1 MSFVFSAFV
10 LSGFLVESSVLS
22 GFSSYYA
29 FLSPMVLFRTETVL
43 VSLFVFLSTFNLANN
58 KPTTSVFLTEHPW
71 CLNIYTM
78 RNIFWTRFDPKVGAI
93 NLNSGTLPSNCRSAP
108 LGQPWAYTCL
118 KQKYELLV
126 HFQCCWSQC
135 PTELFISLASCF
147 VQVFVNKNAFL

>member
-1 MSFVFSAFV
+1 M

-43 VSLFVFLSTFNLANN
+43 VSLFPFLSTFNLANN

-93 NLNSGTLPSNCRSAP
+93 NLLSGSLPSGCPWGNSFLQVCANMSSHCGFPGHPKENDNLPTTSLIP
-108 LGQPWAYTCL
+108 LDFLNALQHCIITSLVFCL
-118 KQKYELLV
+118 V
-126 HFQCCWSQC
+126 C
-135 PTELFISLASCF
+135 
-147 VQVFVNKNAFL
+147 